1 MLRLVVAA
9 IATFILATPAIA
21 QIETVTGDRSTPLRA
36 LGGEG
41 NVDISNATMRNQDEI
56 RVLRVVLEPGGTRAM
71 HAHSDVA
78 YHLFTPISG
87 SMTLLLDEGETLEVL
102 PWHPYFLEGG
112 TTHGFRND
120 GARRVEIMEGFVR

>member
-56 RVLRVVLEPGGTRAM
+56 RVLRVVLEPGE
-71 HAHSDVA
+71 
-78 YHLFTPISG
+78 P
-87 SMTLLLDEGETLEVL
+87 
-102 PWHPYFLEGG
+102 
-112 TTHGFRND
+112 
-120 GARRVEIMEGFVR
+120 